1 MKITS
6 PELCALLLGAML
18 TSGCS
23 KPDPSSS
30 PEALVEAAYEAI
42 RTNSWEDYSKL
53 TVTTADFILKEHNA
67 QSAFKQKQSY
77 VGSQL
82 KPEEQAR
89 QRQDF
94 ARAVGGGEGL
104 IDFKQRKF
112 SRTQLAAEGTQETLS
127 GSHIPV
133 SAYLVA
139 VDGATTASTEGPSFV
154 VVKWGSFYRLLGLN
168 FPPEAEAV
176 ATEAEAA
183 GEHNEERGPTTN

>member
-1 MKITS
+1 MKITGPVLS
-6 PELCALLLGAML
+6 ALLLGAL
-18 TSGCS
+18 SASGCS
-23 KPDPSSS
+23 KSDPSSS

-67 QSAFKQKQSY
+67 QSQFKQKQSY

-94 ARAVGGGEGL
+94 ARAVAGGEGL

-112 SRTQLAAEGTQETLS
+112 SGAHLAGEGTQETLS
-127 GSHIPV
+127 GSLIPV

-139 VDGATTASTEGPSFV
+139 VEGATSPSPDGPGFV
-154 VVKWGSFYRLLGLN
+154 VVKWGSFYRLLGLS
-168 FPPEAEAV
+168 FPVEAEAV
-176 ATEAEAA
+176 AAETDAA
-183 GEHNEERGPTTN
+183 EQDQEDEPAAN